1 MTPLQ
6 AIVSI
11 VVALIAGT
19 TGGGLVFT
27 KFIIERKDK
36 KEEDI
41 MQKKID
47 DSIKAARKEITAEI
61 KESVRQGIVDC
72 GVIGDKAIREV
83 QEDFLQK
90 LDEGLKARSEEG
102 SERFNT
108 HAKAINEVTKQIEA
122 NSKQIGELTDL
133 TKDLVTSIS
142 NMNSTLNVTAKAN
155 RNSTYDR
162 LLMVTNKILKTN
174 VMTIGDKT
182 NLRGLYQSWKDLKG
196 EDEEIDTKYEE
207 CMKLTPILDE
217 N

>member
-1 MTPLQ
+1 MTLLQ

-11 VVALIAGT
+11 MVALIAGT

-36 KEEDI
+36 KEENVL
-41 MQKKID
+41 QKKID
-47 DSIKAARKEITAEI
+47 DSIKEARKEISAEI
-61 KESVRQGIVDC
+61 KGAVQQGIVDC

-102 SERFNT
+102 AKRFNT
-108 HAKAINEVTKQIEA
+108 HAAAIVEVTKQIEA
-122 NSKQIGELTDL
+122 NSIQIGELADL
-133 TKDLVTSIS
+133 TKDLVTSIDG
-142 NMNSTLNVTAKAN
+142 MNTVLNVTAKAN
-155 RNSTYDR
+155 RSNTYDK
-162 LLMVTNKILKTN
+162 LLMVTNKILKN
-174 VMTIGDKT
+174 KEMTISDKT

>member
-1 MTPLQ
+1 MTLLQ

-11 VVALIAGT
+11 IVALIAGT

-36 KEEDI
+36 KEENI
-41 MQKKID
+41 LQKRID
-47 DSIKAARKEITAEI
+47 DSIKEARKEISAEI
-61 KESVRQGIVDC
+61 KGAVQQGIVDC
-72 GVIGDKAIREV
+72 GVIGDRAIREV

-102 SERFNT
+102 AKRFNT
-108 HAKAINEVTKQIEA
+108 HAAAIVEVTKQIEA
-122 NSKQIGELTDL
+122 NSIQIGELADL
-133 TKDLVTSIS
+133 TKDLVTSIDG
-142 NMNSTLNVTAKAN
+142 MNTVLNVTAKAN
-155 RNSTYDR
+155 RNNTYDR
-162 LLMVTNKILKTN
+162 LLMVTNKILKN
-174 VMTIGDKT
+174 KEMTISDKT
-182 NLRGLYQSWKDLKG
+182 NLRGLYQSWKDLRG